1 MLLKLNIHKHAPS
14 DVVTIA
20 HRGGVLSHGA
30 HENSRLAVFGAIER
44 EYDMVEFDVASTGDH
59 QPILLH
65 GAWEL
70 FDIRERKTS
79 YITFEDKTLDE
90 ARKLRHPVNDETILT
105 LAGGLELCRGHL
117 GVMLDF
123 KTAGAAPEFYR
134 RVVEAIDAYGFD
146 DKVMTISNAH
156 PPVRDAL
163 QEKALF
169 AIAPADLDALKARWA
184 LSPRYFGFGIPDLQ
198 PGGKPAENESAV
210 RFSEAEV
217 KRFHNHGIAV
227 VLAINTFQ
235 YYRSYPDAATTH
247 MQRAAEDIRRY
258 REIGVDGLQVDSAY
272 DQFLFSR

>member
-1 MLLKLNIHKHAPS
+1 MLLKLNIHKHAPG
-14 DVVTIA
+14 DVLTIA

-44 EYDMVEFDVASTGDH
+44 EYDMVEFDVSSTTDH
-59 QPILLH
+59 HPILVH

-70 FDIRERKTS
+70 FDMREHKTS
-79 YITFEDKTLDE
+79 YVTFEDRTFDE
-90 ARKLRHPVNDETILT
+90 ARKLRHPVNDETVLT

-123 KTAGAAPEFYR
+123 KTADAAPEFYG

-156 PPVRDAL
+156 PTVHDAL

-169 AIAPADLDALKARWA
+169 AITPADLDALKARWA

-198 PGGKPAENESAV
+198 PGAKPIENESAV
-210 RFSEAEV
+210 MFSESEV

-227 VLAINTFQ
+227 VLAISTFQ
-235 YYRSYPDAATTH
+235 YYYWYPDAPETH
-247 MQRAAEDIRRY
+247 MRRAAEDIRRF
-258 REIGVDGLQVDSAY
+258 REAGVDGLQIDSVY
-272 DQFLFSR
+272 DQFVFTG